1 MTHTLKQGEKGID
14 LPLKTPS
21 ICKLINQMSAITDR
35 KVNLGILIKSTTY
48 TKGPTN

>member
-1 MTHTLKQGEKGID
+1 MTHTLKRR
-14 LPLKTPS
+14 PLQFG
-21 ICKLINQMSAITDR
+21 KLINQMSAITDR